1 MRKMTL
7 LLVLLYLIYS
17 INSYELEDEKNYF
30 QLCPPED
37 KDKSYIFQFIDKEL
51 VHTINTTEG
60 ENLKEIK
67 KSPISDKTPIQKLSS
82 VIQYKNKNSFII
94 NTCFG
99 PNKIVEIID
108 ENKEKLSPQDDYFK
122 NLKSLENIEYCY
134 STSIANPYRVGEYT
148 IVIYWTE
155 KTEIQGKKNYIH
167 RSILFFPTTKK
178 FSNIYTLDTEGKEF
192 YAQSCTNLRNKF
204 IYCNIDSSFEL
215 LKYGHFSVIL
225 SYVNA
230 DKIDIII
237 RLVKVIT
244 KMDNSIYHKPIG
256 IYKYLFS
263 ASSGKYADYFLT
275 EYHDK
280 ASNKTRLVTSL
291 YVNHD
296 SISFILNVENMG
308 VYHGINI
315 EDFYISPNLF
325 NNLLP
330 NRNEIII
337 IYIMRGV
344 QGQNLLL
351 LNRYDYNEDLKKKT
365 KLDKY
370 SMSNYLK
377 NVACENPKYMQSMF
391 VTSFIDYNLRE
402 KEIID
407 GQKDK
412 QFYKYQKDI
421 ATIISCDDE
430 NGKPFYETKKIK
442 MPQCLNIL
450 NEINGMNSSL
460 IFPRNESKII
470 LDISKDPNYR
480 SLKNVEIEF
489 DDSNLY
495 NKILIVSVVKNG
507 ERNKNVEGKI
517 KYSNIERIEFSK
529 TFNFANNKIYQIP
542 YRIIE
547 TKSTEEST
555 ECHLS
560 SDLCYF
566 QFTSEG
572 EQEVCDNCKYWI
584 DKKCSEC
591 DEHIRGL
598 VIKEKGCGCECDVN
612 NGFKSEPKNIIDK
625 KICVCKDGYSFYKNI
640 TKCMP
645 DTILKN
651 GSFCIKGQDEE
662 SLIYIYDDLQPGKSF
677 EIVDGLPK
685 CINFT
690 EDSTTPPPPT
700 TYVPFPPSEPETT
713 IIFTCSKGEWFKLG
727 DDIFEFARRGKC
739 VYIIYNNAIVMHS
752 NNKDCEY
759 IETSYYKECLGF
771 DITTKENY
779 DSLLRGSYEYDTNE
793 NNASFIVQKDNITF
807 YLQNNYTKE
816 ILSSVEVSPKCI
828 ERLKEEYNFP
838 SILVFIASIK
848 KEGII
853 SRQVEY
859 EFYNS
864 EPEFIWQKLDLPLY
878 CRKGNESDNIVKRE
892 LSQEEEG
899 QNYNNNSYSPYDNIE
914 IDQIIVNV
922 QVDWNSEQMAKIKE
936 LNESN
941 IDIFDSDHDFYNDVC
956 YMYTTPQK
964 TDMYLEDRKKYYY
977 EYIDVPLYETACG
990 HYKFDNMTNRIVN
1003 KCNIKNS
1010 TQGYEYVNFT
1020 KKEPSK
1026 KFNKTVIAP
1035 NILVGKCFLKA
1046 NWKKLN
1052 IGLLI
1057 ASSLF
1062 LLLFIALCWDCCKV
1076 KKYKYEN
1083 GGENINNNGEGNN
1096 NGNGE
1101 GNNNGNGGENNNG
1114 NGGENN
1120 NGNGGENNN
1129 GNEEEFIHRWELPFS
1144 RLQELLNFIK
1154 QDRQSNEESQ
1164 PGDDPDSDN
1173 NLRHPPQEESSGGS
1187 PNEEKERKKG
1197 KRDIKNKKT
1206 KNLIQEKNG
1215 DDIISDKQSKDQ
1227 TDKSEKTSN
1236 AETEILNIDN
1246 ETQSNKKNKLT
1257 LIDDEKKNEKI
1268 IGGYTDNQNSDNKS
1282 ETSETIYKNPNY
1294 SKDDS
1299 KDISSYIGSQE
1310 PNDKEPSNSGSE
1322 NKEKEKIKKK
1332 KKKNKN
1338 GPKADPP
1345 LRRLNSER
1353 VQMSR
1358 RDDNDNLDEDKIK
1371 IELNQQCKCYK
1382 NFLTVQYKPKYE
1394 FLDVFKLIVS
1404 DNTILFILPF
1414 CSKTDVNGFLIKT
1427 FIFVLSISCYTTF
1440 NILTTLDS
1448 ATLNFVYDQNDFIK
1462 NTPLCYIMN
1471 LLAPLVVELL
1481 VYHFKCFLSLREFYL
1496 KEVDIIN
1503 NFIQNYKNKRITES
1517 GLNIKIQQEKT
1528 NIKKARNNI
1537 ENSIH
1542 ISTILTIIILII
1554 NWYVVACYL
1563 GIYENSF
1570 KNIACNICL
1579 NMVYNFALSFIIH
1592 SIEIIISSCSCKK
1605 RDIKKFLF
1613 DCVVKVCCNSCFE
1626 IFTLF
1631 NGNQPKEEYNQID
1644 RGENDLSGEE
1654 NNNNNN
1660 NNTNGT
1666 NTRNNMI
1673 VNQNSPRNQRI

>member
-7 LLVLLYLIYS
+7 LLVLLSLIYS
-17 INSYELEDEKNYF
+17 ISSYELEDEKNYF

-82 VIQYKNKNSFII
+82 VIQYRNKNSFII

-263 ASSGKYADYFLT
+263 SSSGKYADYFLT

-296 SISFILNVENMG
+296 LISFILNVENMG

-450 NEINGMNSSL
+450 NEINGMNSSF
-460 IFPRNESKII
+460 IFPRNDTKII

-495 NKILIVSVVKNG
+495 NKILIISVVKNG

-529 TFNFANNKIYQIP
+529 TFNFVNNKIYQIP

-690 EDSTTPPPPT
+690 EDRTPPT
-700 TYVPFPPSEPETT
+700 TYVPFPPSVPETT

-739 VYIIYNNAIVMHS
+739 VYIIYNNSIVMHS

-771 DITTKENY
+771 DITTKEKY
-779 DSLLRGSYEYDTNE
+779 DSLLRGSYEYNTNE
-793 NNASFIVQKDNITF
+793 NNASFIVQKNNTTF
-807 YLQNNYTKE
+807 YLQNNYTKGKN
-816 ILSSVEVSPKCI
+816 SSVEVSPKCI
-828 ERLKEEYNFP
+828 ERLREEYNFP
-838 SILVFIASIK
+838 SILVFIATIK
-848 KEGII
+848 KNDTI

-864 EPEFIWQKLDLPLY
+864 EPEFIWQKLDLHLY
-878 CRKGNESDNIVKRE
+878 CRKDNNESSDITKRA
-892 LSQEEEG
+892 LSYEEEG
-899 QNYNNNSYSPYDNIE
+899 QNNNNSYSSNNDID

-922 QVDWNSEQMAKIKE
+922 EVDWNPEQMKKIKE

-977 EYIDVPLYETACG
+977 ESIDVPIYETACG
-990 HYKFDNMTNRIVN
+990 YYKFDNMTNRIVN

-1010 TQGYEYVNFT
+1010 TQGYEYVIFT

-1035 NILVGKCFLKA
+1035 NILVEKCFLKA
-1046 NWKKLN
+1046 NWKKIN

-1062 LLLFIALCWDCCKV
+1062 LIFFGALVFDCRKVRYV
-1076 KKYKYEN
+1076 KKFKTE
-1083 GGENINNNGEGNN
+1083 EKNNNLIEDGKNNLIEDGEKNKNEEEEKNKKEEGNN
-1096 NGNGE
+1096 NE
-1101 GNNNGNGGENNNG
+1101 
-1114 NGGENN
+1114 
-1120 NGNGGENNN
+1120 
-1129 GNEEEFIHRWELPFS
+1129 NEERGKIHRWEYPFAE
-1144 RLQELLNFIK
+1144 LKELLK
-1154 QDRQSNEESQ
+1154 YEDQDDKFEKNPETEDNKDPETDNELRRNPDVPSKSNEK
-1164 PGDDPDSDN
+1164 
-1173 NLRHPPQEESSGGS
+1173 EE
-1187 PNEEKERKKG
+1187 EEKGKDNIGKEKG
-1197 KRDIKNKKT
+1197 KEKRNIKNNKKNEIIEQ
-1206 KNLIQEKNG
+1206 KIGNDEISDK
-1215 DDIISDKQSKDQ
+1215 ISDKQSKSQ
-1227 TDKSEKTSN
+1227 
-1236 AETEILNIDN
+1236 TEIENI
-1246 ETQSNKKNKLT
+1246 SNKATEIVNKEESNKTKLV
-1257 LIDDEKKNEKI
+1257 LINDDKKI
-1268 IGGYTDNQNSDNKS
+1268 AGYTDKKDLDKKS
-1282 ETSETIYKNPNY
+1282 ELSEITYIYKNPDYTN
-1294 SKDDS
+1294 DS
-1299 KDISSYIGSQE
+1299 RNTSFGFGAKAPNEKESSQQGNEIKG
-1310 PNDKEPSNSGSE
+1310 D
-1322 NKEKEKIKKK
+1322 EKIKS
-1332 KKKNKN
+1332 KKNKKHGN
-1338 GPKADPP
+1338 ISNPP
-1345 LRRLNSER
+1345 EKKGDLNSESIR
-1353 VQMSR
+1353 MSR
-1358 RDDNDNLDEDKIK
+1358 PASNNNKDSLDMEKIQ
-1371 IELNQQCKCYK
+1371 IELKKHCQCYK
-1382 NFLTVQYKPKYE
+1382 NIITVRDQPKKKYE
-1394 FLDVFKLIVS
+1394 LSDLHKLIMS
-1404 DNTILFILPF
+1404 DNTILFTIPF
-1414 CSKTDVNGFLIKT
+1414 LYSNTDKNPILIKA
-1427 FIFVLSISCYTTF
+1427 FIFVLSISCYTIF
-1440 NILTTLDS
+1440 NILTEFDS
-1448 ATLNFVYDQNDFIK
+1448 YTLNLIYNK
-1462 NTPLCYIMN
+1462 NEFLENTELCYIVN
-1471 LLAPLVVELL
+1471 LFSPLFVEIL
-1481 VYHFKCFLSLREFYL
+1481 VYQFKSALSLREFYL
-1496 KEVDIIN
+1496 KEVKKI
-1503 NFIQNYKNKRITES
+1503 YKIKSEFNKKDS
-1517 GLNIKIQQEKT
+1517 NKSSKNAGLLIKMQTEKT
-1528 NIKKARNNI
+1528 EITKFRNKL
-1537 ENSIH
+1537 ENQLF

-1554 NWYVVACYL
+1554 NWYLVACYL
-1563 GIYENSF
+1563 GIYINSL
-1570 KNIACNICL
+1570 KCIVCNICI
-1579 NMVYNFALSFIIH
+1579 NMIYNLVIS
-1592 SIEIIISSCSCKK
+1592 IIINILEILISCCFFKK
-1605 RDIKKFLF
+1605 DLKKLLA
-1613 DCVVKVCCNSCFE
+1613 KVCGKIFCNNCFLE
-1626 IFTLF
+1626 ILE
-1631 NGNQPKEEYNQID
+1631 KEEKDEQDEPEEENNQID
-1644 RGENDLSGEE
+1644 DKDTTFKL
-1654 NNNNNN
+1654 
-1660 NNTNGT
+1660 NTNQT
-1666 NTRNNMI
+1666 
-1673 VNQNSPRNQRI
+1673 SPRIQ

>member
-82 VIQYKNKNSFII
+82 VIQYRNKNSFII

-122 NLKSLENIEYCY
+122 KLKSLENIEYCY

-296 SISFILNVENMG
+296 LISFILNVENMG

-391 VTSFIDYNLRE
+391 VTSFIDYNSRE

-412 QFYKYQKDI
+412 QFYKYQRDI

-450 NEINGMNSSL
+450 NEINGMNSSF

-690 EDSTTPPPPT
+690 EDRTPPT
-700 TYVPFPPSEPETT
+700 TYVPFPSSEPETT

-739 VYIIYNNAIVMHS
+739 VYIIYNNSIVMHS

-771 DITTKENY
+771 DITTKEKY
-779 DSLLRGSYEYDTNE
+779 DSLLRGSYEYNTNE
-793 NNASFIVQKDNITF
+793 NNASFIVQKNNTTF
-807 YLQNNYTKE
+807 YLQNNYTKGKN
-816 ILSSVEVSPKCI
+816 SSVEVSPKCI
-828 ERLKEEYNFP
+828 ERLREEYNFP
-838 SILVFIASIK
+838 SILVFIATIK
-848 KEGII
+848 KNDTI

-864 EPEFIWQKLDLPLY
+864 EPEFIWQKLDLHLY
-878 CRKGNESDNIVKRE
+878 CRKDNNESSDISKRA
-892 LSQEEEG
+892 LSHEEEG
-899 QNYNNNSYSPYDNIE
+899 QNNNNNSYSSNNDID

-922 QVDWNSEQMAKIKE
+922 EVDWNPDQMEKIKE
-936 LNESN
+936 LNKSN

-977 EYIDVPLYETACG
+977 ESIDVPIYETACG
-990 HYKFDNMTNRIVN
+990 YYKFDNMTNRIVN

-1010 TQGYEYVNFT
+1010 TQGYEYVIFT

-1035 NILVGKCFLKA
+1035 NILVEKCFLKA
-1046 NWKKLN
+1046 NWKKIN

-1062 LLLFIALCWDCCKV
+1062 LIFFGTLYLDCRKV
-1076 KKYKYEN
+1076 RYVKNFKTEEKKNNLIEEGKNNLIED
-1083 GGENINNNGEGNN
+1083 GEKNKNEEEGKNKKEEGNN
-1096 NGNGE
+1096 DE
-1101 GNNNGNGGENNNG
+1101 
-1114 NGGENN
+1114 
-1120 NGNGGENNN
+1120 
-1129 GNEEEFIHRWELPFS
+1129 NEERGKIHKWEYPFAE
-1144 RLQELLNFIK
+1144 LKELLK
-1154 QDRQSNEESQ
+1154 YEDQDDKFEKNPEIEDNKDPETDNELRRPNPDISSKSNKKEE
-1164 PGDDPDSDN
+1164 
-1173 NLRHPPQEESSGGS
+1173 
-1187 PNEEKERKKG
+1187 EEKGKDNIGKEKG
-1197 KRDIKNKKT
+1197 KEKRNIKNKKENEIIEQ
-1206 KNLIQEKNG
+1206 KSDNG
-1215 DDIISDKQSKDQ
+1215 EISDKATDIVNIKDN
-1227 TDKSEKTSN
+1227 KEK
-1236 AETEILNIDN
+1236 
-1246 ETQSNKKNKLT
+1246 SNKTKLV
-1257 LIDDEKKNEKI
+1257 LINADKKI
-1268 IGGYTDNQNSDNKS
+1268 AGYTDKKDSDKES
-1282 ETSETIYKNPNY
+1282 ESSEMTYKNKNPDYTNDSRNTSFGFGAKAPNE
-1294 SKDDS
+1294 KE
-1299 KDISSYIGSQE
+1299 SSQQG
-1310 PNDKEPSNSGSE
+1310 NE
-1322 NKEKEKIKKK
+1322 NKGVEKIKSIKHKK
-1332 KKKNKN
+1332 HGNISNPPEKK
-1338 GPKADPP
+1338 GD
-1345 LRRLNSER
+1345 LNSESIR
-1353 VQMSR
+1353 MSR
-1358 RDDNDNLDEDKIK
+1358 PANNNNKDSLDMEKIQ
-1371 IELNQQCKCYK
+1371 IELKKHNECYK
-1382 NFLTVQYKPKYE
+1382 DIITVRDQRKKKYKFSDIY
-1394 FLDVFKLIVS
+1394 KLIIS
-1404 DNTILFILPF
+1404 DNTILFIIPF
-1414 CSKTDVNGFLIKT
+1414 LYSNTDKNPILIKA
-1427 FIFVLSISCYTTF
+1427 FIFVLSISFYTIF
-1440 NILTTLDS
+1440 NILTEFDS
-1448 ATLNFVYDQNDFIK
+1448 STLNLIYNK
-1462 NTPLCYIMN
+1462 NEFLEKTELCYIVN
-1471 LLAPLVVELL
+1471 LFSPLIVEII
-1481 VYHFKCFLSLREFYL
+1481 VYQFKSVLSLREFYL
-1496 KEVDIIN
+1496 KEVNKI
-1503 NFIQNYKNKRITES
+1503 YKIKAEFNKKDSTKS
-1517 GLNIKIQQEKT
+1517 SKNAGLLIKMQTEKT
-1528 NIKKARNNI
+1528 EITKFRNKL
-1537 ENSIH
+1537 ENQLF

-1554 NWYVVACYL
+1554 NWYLVACYL
-1563 GIYENSF
+1563 GIYINSL
-1570 KNIACNICL
+1570 KCIVCNICI
-1579 NMVYNFALSFIIH
+1579 NMIYNLVIS
-1592 SIEIIISSCSCKK
+1592 IIS
-1605 RDIKKFLF
+1605 
-1613 DCVVKVCCNSCFE
+1613 
-1626 IFTLF
+1626 
-1631 NGNQPKEEYNQID
+1631 
-1644 RGENDLSGEE
+1644 
-1654 NNNNNN
+1654 
-1660 NNTNGT
+1660 
-1666 NTRNNMI
+1666 
-1673 VNQNSPRNQRI
+1673 

>member
-17 INSYELEDEKNYF
+17 ISSYELEDEKNYF

-122 NLKSLENIEYCY
+122 KLKSLENIEYCY

-296 SISFILNVENMG
+296 LISFILNVENMG

-450 NEINGMNSSL
+450 NEINGMNSSF

-690 EDSTTPPPPT
+690 EDSTTPT
-700 TYVPFPPSEPETT
+700 TDIPFPPSVPETT

-739 VYIIYNNAIVMHS
+739 VYIIYNNSIVMHS

-771 DITTKENY
+771 DITTKEKY
-779 DSLLRGSYEYDTNE
+779 DSLLRGSYEYNTNE
-793 NNASFIVQKDNITF
+793 NNASFIVQKNNTTF
-807 YLQNNYTKE
+807 YLQNNYTKGKN
-816 ILSSVEVSPKCI
+816 SSVEVSPKCI
-828 ERLKEEYNFP
+828 ERLREEYNFP
-838 SILVFIASIK
+838 SILVFIATIK
-848 KEGII
+848 KNDTI

-864 EPEFIWQKLDLPLY
+864 EPEFIWQKLDLHLY
-878 CRKGNESDNIVKRE
+878 CRKDNNESSDITKRA
-892 LSQEEEG
+892 LSYEEEG
-899 QNYNNNSYSPYDNIE
+899 QNNNNNSYSSNNDID

-922 QVDWNSEQMAKIKE
+922 EVDWNPDQMEKIKE
-936 LNESN
+936 LNKSN

-977 EYIDVPLYETACG
+977 ESIDVPIYETACG
-990 HYKFDNMTNRIVN
+990 YYKFDNMTNRIVN

-1010 TQGYEYVNFT
+1010 TQGYEYVIFT

-1035 NILVGKCFLKA
+1035 NILVEKCFLKA
-1046 NWKKLN
+1046 NWKKIN

-1062 LLLFIALCWDCCKV
+1062 LIFFGTLYLDCRKV
-1076 KKYKYEN
+1076 RYVKNFKTEEKKNNLIEEGKNNLIED
-1083 GGENINNNGEGNN
+1083 GEKNKNEEEGKNKKEEGNN
-1096 NGNGE
+1096 DE
-1101 GNNNGNGGENNNG
+1101 
-1114 NGGENN
+1114 
-1120 NGNGGENNN
+1120 
-1129 GNEEEFIHRWELPFS
+1129 NEERGKIHKWEYPFAE
-1144 RLQELLNFIK
+1144 LKELLK
-1154 QDRQSNEESQ
+1154 YEDQDDKFEKNPEIEDNKDPETDNELRRPNPDVPSKSNEKEK
-1164 PGDDPDSDN
+1164 
-1173 NLRHPPQEESSGGS
+1173 
-1187 PNEEKERKKG
+1187 EEKGKDNIGKEKG
-1197 KRDIKNKKT
+1197 KEKRNIKNKKENEIIEQ
-1206 KNLIQEKNG
+1206 KS
-1215 DDIISDKQSKDQ
+1215 DDEEISDKQSKSQ
-1227 TDKSEKTSN
+1227 TESENISN
-1236 AETEILNIDN
+1236 KATEIVNK
-1246 ETQSNKKNKLT
+1246 EKSNKTKLV
-1257 LIDDEKKNEKI
+1257 LINADKKI
-1268 IGGYTDNQNSDNKS
+1268 AGYTDKKDSDKES
-1282 ETSETIYKNPNY
+1282 ESSDITYKYKNPDYTN
-1294 SKDDS
+1294 DS
-1299 KDISSYIGSQE
+1299 RNTSFGFGAKAPNEEESSQQG
-1310 PNDKEPSNSGSE
+1310 NE
-1322 NKEKEKIKKK
+1322 NKGVEKIKSIKHKK
-1332 KKKNKN
+1332 HGNISNPPEKK
-1338 GPKADPP
+1338 GD
-1345 LRRLNSER
+1345 LNSESIR
-1353 VQMSR
+1353 MSR
-1358 RDDNDNLDEDKIK
+1358 PANNNNKDSLDMEKIQ
-1371 IELNQQCKCYK
+1371 IELKKHNECYK
-1382 NFLTVQYKPKYE
+1382 DIITVRDQRKKKYKFSDIY
-1394 FLDVFKLIVS
+1394 KLIIS
-1404 DNTILFILPF
+1404 DNTILFIIPF
-1414 CSKTDVNGFLIKT
+1414 LYSNTDKNPILIKA
-1427 FIFVLSISCYTTF
+1427 FIFVLSISCYTIF
-1440 NILTTLDS
+1440 NILTEFDS
-1448 ATLNFVYDQNDFIK
+1448 STLNLIYNK
-1462 NTPLCYIMN
+1462 NEFLEKTELCYIVN
-1471 LLAPLVVELL
+1471 LFSPLIVEII
-1481 VYHFKCFLSLREFYL
+1481 VYQFKSVLSLREFYL
-1496 KEVDIIN
+1496 KEVNKI
-1503 NFIQNYKNKRITES
+1503 YKIKAEFNKKDSTKS
-1517 GLNIKIQQEKT
+1517 SKNAGLLIKMQTEKT
-1528 NIKKARNNI
+1528 EITKFRNKL
-1537 ENSIH
+1537 ENQLF

-1554 NWYVVACYL
+1554 NWYLVACYL
-1563 GIYENSF
+1563 GIYINSL
-1570 KNIACNICL
+1570 KCVVCNICI
-1579 NMVYNFALSFIIH
+1579 NMIYNLVIS
-1592 SIEIIISSCSCKK
+1592 IIINILEILFSCCGFKMDLKK
-1605 RDIKKFLF
+1605 LL
-1613 DCVVKVCCNSCFE
+1613 VKVCGKIFCNNCFSE
-1626 IFTLF
+1626 VLE
-1631 NGNQPKEEYNQID
+1631 KEEKDEQDEPEEENNQID
-1644 RGENDLSGEE
+1644 DKDTTFKL
-1654 NNNNNN
+1654 
-1660 NNTNGT
+1660 NTNQT
-1666 NTRNNMI
+1666 
-1673 VNQNSPRNQRI
+1673 SPRIQ